1 MNSRFGRRSIHAAL
15 LALAL
20 GLGLGARANA
30 VPVAVWDIAGAA
42 GASAAVSFTETNV
55 TATALTAV
63 GVTPWTFGQNGF
75 VVASG
80 WAPGLAPD
88 PGRYFEWSVTA
99 APGSSIQFNSLEL
112 ALLRGIQG
120 ANHGAQLWDLRA
132 SSDGF
137 ASSML
142 LQTLDISGTGA
153 DTQTI
158 FSVDLS
164 ALGAQAG
171 TVTFRLYGYDYT
183 SPVDFSGLGNDSGWV
198 IAGTGVNLGIDGSVV
213 SLVPEPGT
221 LPLLGAGLFL
231 LAARRRRRGAD
242 LP

>member
-1 MNSRFGRRSIHAAL
+1 MNSRFRRRSLRAAL

-20 GLGLGARANA
+20 ALGARANA
-30 VPVAVWDIAGAA
+30 VPIATWDIAGAT
-42 GASAAVSFTETNV
+42 GASAAVSFTETSV

-63 GVTPWTFGQNGF
+63 GVAPWTFGQDGF
-75 VVASG
+75 VVAAG

-88 PGRYFEWSVTA
+88 AGRYFEWSVSA
-99 APGSSIQFNSLEL
+99 APGSSIQFDALEL

-120 ANHGAQLWDLRA
+120 ASHGAQLWDLRA
-132 SSDGF
+132 STDGF

-164 ALGAQAG
+164 TLGTQAG

-183 SPVDFSGLGNDSGWV
+183 SPVDYSGLGNDSGWV
-198 IAGTGVNLGIDGSVV
+198 IGGTGVNLGIDGSVL

-221 LPLLGAGLFL
+221 LPLLGAGLVL
-231 LAARRRRRGAD
+231 LAALRRRPPSAG
-242 LP
+242 L